1 MSEFTPGP
9 SGPYGQPAQQPVQ
22 SRPVL
27 ASYRTYEEAQRAV
40 DFLSDR
46 KFAVENL
53 GIVGND
59 LKIAETV
66 LGRLTYGRSAAG
78 GLATGAWFGLFVG
91 LLVGLFS
98 ASDSSWVAI
107 MLAGL
112 VYGAVFGTL
121 FGLVAFAL
129 TGGRRDFTSRR
140 QIIASTYDVV
150 CSWAKLEEARG
161 ILAQMPAA

>member
-1 MSEFTPGP
+1 MSDFTPGA
-9 SGPYGQPAQQPVQ
+9 YGQPAQQPVQ

-27 ASYRTYEEAQRAV
+27 ATYRTYEEAQRAV

-66 LGRLTYGRSAAG
+66 LGRLSYGRSAAG
-78 GLATGAWFGLFVG
+78 GLATGAWFGVFVG
-91 LLVGLFS
+91 LVVGLFAGS
-98 ASDSSWVAI
+98 GSSVVAI

-112 VYGAVFGTL
+112 LYGAIFGAL
-121 FGLVAFAL
+121 FGVVAFAL
-129 TGGRRDFTSRR
+129 TGGRRDFTSRK
-140 QIIASTYDVV
+140 QIVATTYDVV
-150 CSWAKLEEARG
+150 CTWVKLEEARG
-161 ILAQMPAA
+161 ILADLPPS